1 MAKKIPKV
9 SERTLFTCLMLAGL
23 IFLFVPQR
31 LASKFQFAFVHF
43 FHGPLS
49 ICRSFTLFAPKHRSS
64 TDVVS
69 RSEYTK
75 LRNHLAN
82 NIQLLQQEH
91 QKVKKLSGLYDRFAW
106 KGVNFVLA
114 DVITAFIDGAR
125 GEFIIN
131 RGENDGLAKG
141 QFVLNHFSI
150 IGTVSDFDSRTAR
163 VQLVTDPKSKIAVE
177 IAELNV
183 EGIMQGDGNDSAKI
197 RLLPTKYK
205 IKVGDIVYAQKK
217 PGLLDVP
224 MIVGTVSQCKRDDKN
239 PLLWDITVKPA
250 CDIGDLSSVAVI
262 IMNPREQ
269 QQTEYAEPTNGCLSA
284 LMKK

>member
-1 MAKKIPKV
+1 M
-9 SERTLFTCLMLAGL
+9 FTCLMLAGL
-23 IFLFVPQR
+23 IFLFVPQS
-31 LASKFQFAFVHF
+31 LASKFQFAFVHI

-49 ICRSFTLFAPKHRSS
+49 ICRNFTLFAPKHQAS

-75 LRNHLAN
+75 LRNYLAN
-82 NIQLLQQEH
+82 NLQLLRQEH
-91 QKVKKLSGLYDRFAW
+91 QKVKKLSGLYDRLPW

-114 DVITAFIDGAR
+114 DVITAFIDGSR

-150 IGTVSDFDSRTAR
+150 IGTVYDFDSRTAR

-177 IAELNV
+177 VAELNV
-183 EGIMQGDGNDSAKI
+183 GGIMQGNGNDSAKI
-197 RLLPTKYK
+197 QLLPTKHK
-205 IKVGDIVYAQKK
+205 IKIGNIVYARKK
-217 PGLLDVP
+217 PGLLDIP
-224 MIVGTVSQCKRDDKN
+224 MIVGTVSQCKRDDEN

-250 CDIGDLSSVAVI
+250 CDIGKLSSVAVV

-269 QQTEYAEPTNGCLSA
+269 QQIECAEPTNGFLGA

>member
-1 MAKKIPKV
+1 MAKKKNKV

-23 IFLFVPQR
+23 IFLFVPQS

-43 FHGPLS
+43 FRGPLS
-49 ICRSFTLFAPKHRSS
+49 ICRNFTLFAPKHQSF

-69 RSEYTK
+69 RSKYTK

-106 KGVNFVLA
+106 KGANFVLA
-114 DVITAFIDGAR
+114 DVITAFIDESR

-131 RGENDGLAKG
+131 RGKNDGLAKG

-183 EGIMQGDGNDSAKI
+183 GGIMQGNGNDSAKI
-197 RLLPTKYK
+197 QLLPTKYK
-205 IKVGDIVYAQKK
+205 IKIGNIVYARKN
-217 PGLLDVP
+217 PGLLDIP
-224 MIVGTVSQCKRDDKN
+224 MIVGTVSQCKRDDEN

-250 CDIGDLSSVAVI
+250 CDIGKLSSVAVI

-269 QQTEYAEPTNGCLSA
+269 QQTEYAKPTNGFLGA

>member
-1 MAKKIPKV
+1 
-9 SERTLFTCLMLAGL
+9 MLAGL
-23 IFLFVPQR
+23 IFLFVPQS
-31 LASKFQFAFVHF
+31 LASKFQFTFVHF
-43 FHGPLS
+43 FRGPLS
-49 ICRSFTLFAPKHRSS
+49 ICRNFTLFAPKHQSF

-69 RSEYTK
+69 RSKYTK

-106 KGVNFVLA
+106 KGANFVLA
-114 DVITAFIDGAR
+114 DVIIAFIDESR

-131 RGENDGLAKG
+131 RGKNDGLAKG

-183 EGIMQGDGNDSAKI
+183 GGIMQGNGNDSAKI
-197 RLLPTKYK
+197 QLLPTKYK
-205 IKVGDIVYAQKK
+205 IKIGNIVYARKN
-217 PGLLDVP
+217 PGLLDIP
-224 MIVGTVSQCKRDDKN
+224 MIVGTVSQCKRDDEN

-250 CDIGDLSSVAVI
+250 CDIGKLSSVAVI

-269 QQTEYAEPTNGCLSA
+269 QQTEYAEPTNGFLGA

>member
-1 MAKKIPKV
+1 M
-9 SERTLFTCLMLAGL
+9 FTCLMLAGL
-23 IFLFVPQR
+23 IFLFVPQS

-43 FHGPLS
+43 FRGPLS
-49 ICRSFTLFAPKHRSS
+49 ICRNFTLFAPKHQSF

-69 RSEYTK
+69 RSKYTK

-114 DVITAFIDGAR
+114 DVITAFIDESR

-131 RGENDGLAKG
+131 RGKNDGLAKG

-163 VQLVTDPKSKIAVE
+163 VQLVTDPKSQIAVE

-183 EGIMQGDGNDSAKI
+183 GGIMQGNGSDSAKI
-197 RLLPTKYK
+197 QLLPTKYK
-205 IKVGDIVYAQKK
+205 IKIGNIVYARKN
-217 PGLLDVP
+217 PGLLDIP
-224 MIVGTVSQCKRDDKN
+224 MIVGTVSQCKRDDEN

-250 CDIGDLSSVAVI
+250 CDIGKLSSVAVV

-269 QQTEYAEPTNGCLSA
+269 QQTEYAEPTNGFLGA

>member
-1 MAKKIPKV
+1 MAKKKTKI
-9 SERTLFTCLMLAGL
+9 SERTWFTCLMLAGL
-23 IFLFVPQR
+23 IFLFVPQS
-31 LASKFQFAFVHF
+31 LASRIQFAFVHF
-43 FHGPLS
+43 FSGPLS
-49 ICRSFTLFAPKHRSS
+49 ICRNFTLFAPKHQSS

-91 QKVKKLSGLYDRFAW
+91 QKVKKLSGYDRFVW
-106 KGVNFVLA
+106 KGANFVLA
-114 DVITAFIDGAR
+114 DVITAFIDGSR

-131 RGENDGLAKG
+131 RGENDGLAKD
-141 QFVLNHFSI
+141 QFVLDHFSI

-163 VQLVTDPKSKIAVE
+163 IRLITDPKSKIAVE

-183 EGIMQGDGNDSAKI
+183 GGIMQGNGNDSAKI

-205 IKVGDIVYAQKK
+205 IKIGDIVYAQKK

-224 MIVGTVSQCKRDDKN
+224 MIVGTVYQCKRDGEN

-250 CDIGDLSSVAVI
+250 CDIGKLSSVAVI
-262 IMNPREQ
+262 IMNPCEQ
-269 QQTEYAEPTNGCLSA
+269 QQTEYAEPTNGFLSA